1 MKKIFMMCAFAG
13 FTAFAAT
20 AQTEPTA
27 ATTSKATD
35 KKEHC
40 VGTAKMCT
48 PAEKAAC
55 TSEAAK
61 SCCAKGSA
69 KSTSMAAKTDKAD
82 VKKTPATNK

>member
-1 MKKIFMMCAFAG
+1 MKKIFMICAFAS

-27 ATTSKATD
+27 ATTSKVSD
-35 KKEHC
+35 KKEQC
-40 VGTAKMCT
+40 VGTTKLCT

-69 KSTSMAAKTDKAD
+69 KATSMAVKTDKAD